1 MTISPR
7 VARAGLVV
15 LSPDGQQ
22 VLRVIAL
29 QYNPDSVT
37 RSLQARGSAADTPG
51 QERQRVTGTATQTIS
66 MEAELDATDQLS
78 VPRPAGVEV
87 RLGLHPTLAAL
98 EGLLN
103 PSVDEVLANDR
114 RAAQGRLEIVPTASP
129 SLVLVW
135 SRQRVLPVRLTELS
149 VVEEA
154 FDTQLNPIRA
164 KVSLGFT
171 VLGVPELGTSSRLG
185 ALAVG
190 HHRRLEQLAASRG
203 SASLADLGQG
213 VSV

>member
-7 VARAGLVV
+7 IARAGLVV
-15 LSPDGQQ
+15 MTPDGQQ
-22 VLRVIAL
+22 VVRVIAL

-37 RSLQARGSAADTPG
+37 RSLQARGAAADAG
-51 QERQRVTGTATQTIS
+51 GAERQRVTGTATQTINLD
-66 MEAELDATDQLS
+66 AELDATDQLS
-78 VPRPAGVEV
+78 VAHPSGVEV
-87 RLGLHPTLAAL
+87 TSGLHPYLAVL

-103 PSVDEVLANDR
+103 PPVDDVLENDR
-114 RAAQGRLEIVPTASP
+114 LAASGLLEIVPTASS

-149 VVEEA
+149 IVEEA

-171 VLGVPELGTSSRLG
+171 VLGVTELGTTSRLG
-185 ALAVG
+185 AIAVG
-190 HHRRLEQLAASRG
+190 HHRRLEQLAGSRG
-203 SASLADLGQG
+203 FGTISDLGQG